1 MSSTEMAPP
10 PRHKQPPPPSRSNST
25 ASSRHLGTRQSSRNW
40 EVMEDPQN
48 QIGGGEGGVRDMVQP
63 DRQEGYLLKK
73 RKWPLKGWHK
83 RYFVLDSG
91 ILKYAKTQQD
101 ISKGKLRGS
110 IDVRLS
116 VISINKKSK
125 RIDLDAEDNLYH
137 LKGKSQEAFS
147 AWVSRLRA
155 HRIFRKSD
163 SARLQ
168 NGVYTVLSTLK
179 PLPSN
184 GALLGLIQPPSPSHQ
199 SPRSGPLHSIPSL
212 AEVDSK
218 VAAWLQHTDHM
229 QTCSRELSECQTS
242 LTELFRMLQSLELLH
257 RVSSAPLICDSQNL
271 VSERPKKEKR
281 SSKIWC
287 TKNSTKEEAAGMAS
301 SSRLHASV
309 PSLPDCLDP
318 PPAPSAFSLLPESSQ
333 LQQDFCSL
341 AQRVH
346 SSLKS
351 AFDSLSLER
360 ERLLQSWL
368 HPQQSETPVTQIANL
383 RNALSEVSAQNM
395 ELQTHLTRIH
405 SLSISSDSTVE
416 SFVSVS
422 QEEQVSPGAGGWSL
436 KQQGSSDSLASLSD
450 SHAEFFD
457 ACEVIVCGSSSEN
470 DASDA
475 ESCVSDM
482 TCSNSEEHLD
492 CREGGAPPGK
502 ETVSSAPSIPS
513 RAAQYAGR
521 RTCLPAPGPNT
532 SNISLW
538 NIMRN
543 NIGKDLSRVSM
554 PVQLNE
560 PLGTLQ
566 RLCEELEYS
575 ELLDTANQ
583 RQDPFER
590 MVYVAAFAISAY
602 ASAYHRSGSKPFNPV
617 LGETYECEREDKG
630 FRFIAEQVSHHPP
643 ISVCQAESDNFIFW
657 QDVRWKNK
665 FWGKSLE
672 IVPVGMVNVT
682 LTKFGD
688 HYEWNKV
695 SSCIH
700 NILSGQR
707 WIENY
712 GEVVIRNN
720 SSSICQCK
728 ITFCKSKYWSSI
740 MNEVQGAV
748 LDEAGKVIHRLGG
761 RWHEGIYCGTPPK
774 THCIWKP
781 NPMPADFDRYYGFT
795 RYALELNE
803 LSPELKLL
811 LPPTDTRLR
820 PDQRYLEEGNVEFAE
835 AQKQR
840 VEQLQRE
847 RRKVLEENGLPHQ
860 PRFFT
865 RTVDASGKEFWI
877 SNGTYWKVRKDP
889 GFSKMDNTVLW

>member
-1 MSSTEMAPP
+1 
-10 PRHKQPPPPSRSNST
+10 
-25 ASSRHLGTRQSSRNW
+25 
-40 EVMEDPQN
+40 ME
-48 QIGGGEGGVRDMVQP
+48 IGMV
-63 DRQEGYLLKK
+63 
-73 RKWPLKGWHK
+73 
-83 RYFVLDSG
+83 
-91 ILKYAKTQQD
+91 D
-101 ISKGKLRGS
+101 ISS
-110 IDVRLS
+110 M
-116 VISINKKSK
+116 
-125 RIDLDAEDNLYH
+125 
-137 LKGKSQEAFS
+137 
-147 AWVSRLRA
+147 
-155 HRIFRKSD
+155 
-163 SARLQ
+163 
-168 NGVYTVLSTLK
+168 TV
-179 PLPSN
+179 P
-184 GALLGLIQPPSPSHQ
+184 
-199 SPRSGPLHSIPSL
+199 
-212 AEVDSK
+212 
-218 VAAWLQHTDHM
+218 
-229 QTCSRELSECQTS
+229 
-242 LTELFRMLQSLELLH
+242 
-257 RVSSAPLICDSQNL
+257 
-271 VSERPKKEKR
+271 
-281 SSKIWC
+281 
-287 TKNSTKEEAAGMAS
+287 
-301 SSRLHASV
+301 
-309 PSLPDCLDP
+309 
-318 PPAPSAFSLLPESSQ
+318 
-333 LQQDFCSL
+333 
-341 AQRVH
+341 
-346 SSLKS
+346 
-351 AFDSLSLER
+351 
-360 ERLLQSWL
+360 
-368 HPQQSETPVTQIANL
+368 
-383 RNALSEVSAQNM
+383 
-395 ELQTHLTRIH
+395 
-405 SLSISSDSTVE
+405 
-416 SFVSVS
+416 
-422 QEEQVSPGAGGWSL
+422 
-436 KQQGSSDSLASLSD
+436 
-450 SHAEFFD
+450 
-457 ACEVIVCGSSSEN
+457 
-470 DASDA
+470 
-475 ESCVSDM
+475 
-482 TCSNSEEHLD
+482 
-492 CREGGAPPGK
+492 
-502 ETVSSAPSIPS
+502 SAPSIPS

-630 FRFIAEQVSHHPP
+630 LRFISEQVSHHPP

-672 IVPVGMVNVT
+672 IVPVGMVNVI

-695 SSCIH
+695 TSCIH

-707 WIENY
+707 WIEHY

-728 ITFCKSKYWSSI
+728 ITFCKSKYWGSN

-748 LDEAGKVIHRLGG
+748 LDEAGTVIHRLGG

-803 LSPELKLL
+803 LNPELKLL

-820 PDQRYLEEGNVEFAE
+820 PDQRYLEEGNVEAAE
-835 AQKQR
+835 TQKQR

-865 RTVDASGKEFWI
+865 VEPMNRSMNLASSPPQSKYWSSVMNEVQGAVLDEAGTVIHRLGGRWHEGIYCGTPPKTHCIWKPNPMPPDFDRYYGFTRYAMELNELSPELKLLLPPTDTRLRPDQRRTVDTSGKEFWL

-889 GFSKMDNTVLW
+889 GFSKMDNTILW

>member
-1 MSSTEMAPP
+1 
-10 PRHKQPPPPSRSNST
+10 
-25 ASSRHLGTRQSSRNW
+25 
-40 EVMEDPQN
+40 
-48 QIGGGEGGVRDMVQP
+48 
-63 DRQEGYLLKK
+63 
-73 RKWPLKGWHK
+73 
-83 RYFVLDSG
+83 
-91 ILKYAKTQQD
+91 
-101 ISKGKLRGS
+101 
-110 IDVRLS
+110 
-116 VISINKKSK
+116 
-125 RIDLDAEDNLYH
+125 
-137 LKGKSQEAFS
+137 
-147 AWVSRLRA
+147 
-155 HRIFRKSD
+155 
-163 SARLQ
+163 
-168 NGVYTVLSTLK
+168 
-179 PLPSN
+179 
-184 GALLGLIQPPSPSHQ
+184 
-199 SPRSGPLHSIPSL
+199 
-212 AEVDSK
+212 
-218 VAAWLQHTDHM
+218 
-229 QTCSRELSECQTS
+229 
-242 LTELFRMLQSLELLH
+242 
-257 RVSSAPLICDSQNL
+257 
-271 VSERPKKEKR
+271 
-281 SSKIWC
+281 
-287 TKNSTKEEAAGMAS
+287 
-301 SSRLHASV
+301 
-309 PSLPDCLDP
+309 
-318 PPAPSAFSLLPESSQ
+318 
-333 LQQDFCSL
+333 
-341 AQRVH
+341 
-346 SSLKS
+346 
-351 AFDSLSLER
+351 
-360 ERLLQSWL
+360 
-368 HPQQSETPVTQIANL
+368 
-383 RNALSEVSAQNM
+383 M

-405 SLSISSDSTVE
+405 SLSISSDSTIA

-422 QEEQVSPGAGGWSL
+422 QEEQVSPGVGGRSL
-436 KQQGSSDSLASLSD
+436 KQQGSSDSSASLSD
-450 SHAEFFD
+450 SHTEFFD
-457 ACEVIVCGSSSEN
+457 ANEVVICGSSSEN

-475 ESCVSDM
+475 ESCVSNV
-482 TCSNSEEHLD
+482 TYSNSDEQLD
-492 CREGGAPPGK
+492 CREGAATLGK
-502 ETVSSAPSIPS
+502 VTVPSATSLPS
-513 RAAQYAGR
+513 RAAQNTGR

-630 FRFIAEQVSHHPP
+630 LRFTSEQVSHHPP
-643 ISVCQAESDNFIFW
+643 VSVCQAESDNFIFW

-695 SSCIH
+695 TSCIH

-707 WIENY
+707 WIEHY

-720 SSSICQCK
+720 KSSICQCK
-728 ITFCKSKYWSSI
+728 ITFCKSKYWSSN

-748 LDEAGKVIHRLGG
+748 LDEAGTVIHRLGG

-803 LSPELKLL
+803 LSPELKQL

-820 PDQRYLEEGNVEFAE
+820 PDQRYLEEGNVEAAE
-835 AQKQR
+835 TEKQR

-847 RRKVLEENGLPHQ
+847 RRKVLEENGLPYQ

-865 RTVDASGKEFWI
+865 RTVDASGKEFWF
-877 SNGTYWKVRKDP
+877 SNRTYWKVRKDP
-889 GFSKMDNTVLW
+889 GFSKMDNAVLW